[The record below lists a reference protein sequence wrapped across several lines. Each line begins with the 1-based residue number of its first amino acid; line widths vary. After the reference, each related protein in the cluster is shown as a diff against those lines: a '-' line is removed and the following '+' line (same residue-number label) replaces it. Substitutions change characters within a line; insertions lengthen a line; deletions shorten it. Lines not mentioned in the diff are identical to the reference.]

1 MLKQQ
6 NSISNWLH
14 QPVIYDLTPFSL
26 LDYPNHLAA
35 IVWFAGCSMRCRY
48 CYNPAIVLAPSGK
61 LSCQDILIFLGK
73 RVNRLDAVVLS
84 GGECSEFKEL
94 LNFCEKIKSLG
105 FKIKLDTNGSNP
117 EILAN
122 LITAQ
127 SIDYIALDYKAPPE
141 KFIAITGRNLFAQ
154 FMTSLDIL
162 IGAKVEFEV
171 RTTIHRDL
179 LDESDL
185 NKMAANLKH
194 HGYNGTYYLQ
204 NFVSSSANLGNLTEP
219 LHSFNPSLLKSE
231 LNFVIR

>member
-6 NSISNWLH
+6 NSTSSWLN

-35 IVWFAGCSMRCRY
+35 IVWFAGCSMRCQY

-61 LSCQDILIFLGK
+61 LSCQDILTFLGK
-73 RVNRLDAVVLS
+73 RVNRLDGVVLS
-84 GGECSEFKEL
+84 GGECSDFKEL
-94 LNFCEKIKSLG
+94 LKLCEKIKLLG

-127 SIDYIALDYKAPPE
+127 AIDYIALDYKAPPE
-141 KFIAITGRNLFAQ
+141 KFIAITGSNLFAQ

-171 RTTIHRDL
+171 RTTVHRDL
-179 LDESDL
+179 LDEHDL
-185 NKMAANLKH
+185 NEMAANLKR
-194 HGYNGTYYLQ
+194 HGYNGTFYLQ
-204 NFVSSSANLGNLTEP
+204 NFVPSSETLGQLAEP
-219 LHSFNPSLLKSE
+219 LHNLDPSLLKSE